1 MSKQRIDIMTALME
15 IIKASNRYVM
25 VPSDRG
31 GPMSKQE
38 FDRVIAATTR
48 VSLEYAKAGYRFE
61 DKEVQ
66 TPFGVRKLLWPI
78 GVDGPPKVTA

>member
-1 MSKQRIDIMTALME
+1 MSRQRIGIMPALME
-15 IIKASNRYVM
+15 IIKAANRYVA
-25 VPSDRG
+25 VSPSSG
-31 GPMSKQE
+31 GPLSKQE

-66 TPFGVRKLLWPI
+66 TSFGVKKLLWPI
-78 GVDGPPKVTA
+78 GVDEPMKAL

>member
-15 IIKASNRYVM
+15 IIKAANRYVAIS
-25 VPSDRG
+25 SDRG
-31 GPMSKQE
+31 GPLSKQE

-48 VSLEYAKAGYRFE
+48 VSLEYAKAGYKFE

-66 TPFGVRKLLWPI
+66 TPFGMRKLLWPI
-78 GVDGPPKVTA
+78 GVDDPSKVIA